1 MLLPPPDLI
10 QWHEGQLLTPQHFQ
24 QFSLRVESLIQA
36 LPSRYHPYYWGC
48 RTFDYDST
56 QLTTG
61 VLRVRALDAVMPDGL
76 HVSFS
81 PGQDQLQIDLR
92 PLAGRMRQRPMPVHL
107 AMPIQADHVPRAQHR
122 YFSYE
127 SDPVADDNTG
137 DGGVAIPRLRPRL
150 VLMADEQPPARFT
163 SFPLLEVRCDGE
175 RFEPTGFVP
184 PTLQVV
190 SSSSLG
196 RLCEDVSELLRLR
209 ALALSERAVLSP
221 QSSFGSEA
229 RSQIHLLTA
238 ALPALEALLRTEQA
252 HPFALYLELCRVA
265 GQVATLGHSLLTPVF
280 PAYVHNDALPSF
292 EQVTQF
298 ITRVVREGV
307 PDTLR
312 RFAFEQDGEAFR
324 LPANPAWMEA
334 FAQGARVR
342 IVLTARFDATPD
354 RALAWGANC
363 VIGGRGDIESLL
375 ARRVL
380 GLARRNAEQIG
391 ALRPPAGTSM
401 FELTRDDEVLRPGD
415 DLLVLGSTQGVRPD
429 ALFLYIFDV
438 ESAPPA

>member
-1 MLLPPPDLI
+1 MLFPIPDLI

-36 LPSRYHPYYWGC
+36 LPSRYLPVLLGHAAP
-48 RTFDYDST
+48 ST
-56 QLTTG
+56 TMAPQLTTG

-76 HVSFS
+76 HVVFA
-81 PGQDQLQIDLR
+81 PGHDQLQIDLR

-175 RFEPTGFVP
+175 RFEPTGFV
-184 PTLQVV
+184 TADAARRLLVV
-190 SSSSLG
+190 ARDGSAS
-196 RLCEDVSELLRLR
+196 DVSELLRLR
-209 ALALSERAVLSP
+209 ALALSERAILSP

-312 RFAFEQDGEAFR
+312 RFAFEQEGEAFR

-334 FAQGARVR
+334 FAQGRTGAHR
-342 IVLTARFDATPD
+342 AG
-354 RALAWGANC
+354 RALRRHAGPGGGVGRQLRHRRPRRHRVAAGAP
-363 VIGGRGDIESLL
+363 RPRS
-375 ARRVL
+375 
-380 GLARRNAEQIG
+380 
-391 ALRPPAGTSM
+391 RPPQRGTDRHAAAAG
-401 FELTRDDEVLRPGD
+401 RHV
-415 DLLVLGSTQGVRPD
+415 VVRAHPRRRG
-429 ALFLYIFDV
+429 AA
-438 ESAPPA
+438 SR